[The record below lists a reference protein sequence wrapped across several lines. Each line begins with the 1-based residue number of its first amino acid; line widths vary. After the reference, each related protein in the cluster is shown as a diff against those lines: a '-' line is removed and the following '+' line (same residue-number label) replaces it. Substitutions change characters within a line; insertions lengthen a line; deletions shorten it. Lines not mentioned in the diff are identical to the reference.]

1 MTAVL
6 VIIASAGGMSARDG
20 IDAALAAIAY
30 EHSVS
35 VLLIAD
41 GVCLLSAQHR
51 PEMQGLPDLARGLAA
66 LLHHGAATIAAS
78 SECMRV
84 REIFDVAV
92 AVQRLGANELS
103 VLISGH
109 RHVQRF

>member
-1 MTAVL
+1 MTGVL
-6 VIIASAGGMSARDG
+6 VVIASAGGMSSRDG

-41 GVCLLSAQHR
+41 GVCLLSALHK
-51 PEMQGLPDLARGLAA
+51 PDAQGLPDLARGLDA
-66 LLHHGAATIAAS
+66 LLHHGAVAIAAS

-84 REIFDVAV
+84 RGISNPAV
-92 AVQRLGANELS
+92 AVQRLGADGLS
-103 VLISGH
+103 ALIAGH